1 MEHVVEARDLVKRYR
16 GADRAVVD
24 GLSFTVCP
32 GEVFGLLGP
41 NGAGKTTTVGVLT
54 TRVAPTSGSV
64 LVDGLNVVAD
74 PSRVRQRIAVVP
86 QRTNL
91 DARLTVRQNL
101 LFHAAYHGYGRGE
114 RTRRAEELLERL
126 GLTGH
131 GSARPD
137 TLSGG
142 QVQRVMIARALMH
155 RPTVMFLDEPTSAL
169 DPRAR
174 RFVHELVAGLREQDV
189 TAVLTTHDMVEA
201 EKLCDRVGIV
211 DHGRL
216 LASGTPAGLTGQL
229 PGRTTVSVTVVLH
242 GVHPREVG
250 DTLAGIPTIMRVEP
264 IEVPLPETE
273 RRFRL
278 YTESESAAATH
289 AALSALS
296 ALGCVGRDL
305 ALGRPSLE
313 DVFIHLTGRELR

>member
-1 MEHVVEARDLVKRYR
+1 VEHVVEARDLVKRYR
-16 GADRAVVD
+16 GADRPVVD
-24 GLSFTVCP
+24 GLSFTVRP

-91 DARLTVRQNL
+91 DGRLTVRQNL
-101 LFHAAYHGYGRGE
+101 LFHAAYHGYGRAE

-137 TLSGG
+137 ALSGG

-155 RPTVMFLDEPTSAL
+155 RPTVMFLDEPTNAL
-169 DPRAR
+169 DPQAR
-174 RFVHELVAGLREQDV
+174 RFVHELVGGLREQDV
-189 TAVLTTHDMVEA
+189 TVVLTTHDMVE
-201 EKLCDRVGIV
+201 EKLCDQVGIV

-216 LASGTPAGLTGQL
+216 LASGAPARLTGQL

-242 GVHPREVG
+242 GVRPDEVG
-250 DTLAGIPTIMRVEP
+250 DTLAGIDTIMRVEP
-264 IEVPLPETE
+264 IDVPLPETE

-278 YTESESAAATH
+278 YTESESATATH